1 MNQFSNYLFQYQT
14 KKVFSIYQHQCNS
27 KSPQIRRQLDSNP
40 NCNQNDQKYMR
51 QFKCQ
56 DQIKHQPQTQ
66 TIINSPTNK
75 QTYIASKVKGK
86 GKENNNQQNAN
97 IIHYPYKNP
106 VEVKSPQSYKQ
117 NPYHA
122 KQPTPEFENRY
133 ENDERAQVLRLS
145 NSGLNFRFVLSQQES
160 EQNSEQQPN
169 QVQNESS
176 QQSPTNLTKSDE
188 LLVELDS
195 VRKSKCSNLTK
206 TKTIAIQAFEST
218 EFDKTED
225 QLNKIFGSL
234 KKVKIIKKKFS
245 QPTIQT
251 QGTQRTMEDDS
262 MIKAEPNK
270 QVKTIGG
277 LSNIDIQSM
286 QLRTE
291 LTDLD
296 SQRSKSTYQDE
307 SERNFSSFRHNVVTP
322 RKMQQNKISFLMYKK
337 KLERKS

>member
-27 KSPQIRRQLDSNP
+27 KSPQIRRQEDSNP
-40 NCNQNDQKYMR
+40 KYSPNDQKYMR

-56 DQIKHQPQTQ
+56 DQLKNQPQTLL
-66 TIINSPTNK
+66 NSPTNK
-75 QTYIASKVKGK
+75 QNYIASKIKGK

-97 IIHYPYKNP
+97 IIHYPYKIP
-106 VEVKSPQSYKQ
+106 IDVKSPQNYKQ
-117 NPYHA
+117 NQYNA

-133 ENDERAQVLRLS
+133 ENDDRGQVLRLS
-145 NSGLNFRFVLSQQES
+145 NSQLNFRFVISKQES
-160 EQNSEQQPN
+160 EQNSEQQPI
-169 QVQNESS
+169 QIYNESS
-176 QQSPTNLTKSDE
+176 QISPNNLTKSDE
-188 LLVELDS
+188 LLVEIDS
-195 VRKSKCSNLTK
+195 VRKSRFSK
-206 TKTIAIQAFEST
+206 TKTIAVQAFEST
-218 EFDKTED
+218 EYEKTED

-251 QGTQRTMEDDS
+251 QGTQRTMEDDN
-262 MIKAEPNK
+262 MTKEQINK

-296 SQRSKSTYQDE
+296 SQRSKSTYYNE
-307 SERNFSSFRHNVVTP
+307 SDRNFSSFRNNVVTP
-322 RKMQQNKISFLMYKK
+322 RKMQSNKISFLMYKK
-337 KLERKS
+337 KLERKQ